1 MEKCSICSSKTD
13 FLRGVSF
20 VDCPGHHSLML
31 TMLSGAALMDGALFV
46 VAADTKFPQAQDREH
61 LLAAEMVGIKNI
73 VIVQNKIDIVS
84 KDRALDNFKEIE
96 KFIKG
101 NPFEKSPVIPL
112 SAHHSAN
119 LDLLIKTI
127 EEKIPTPKRDALADP
142 AMQVL
147 RSFDVN
153 KPGTRAENLTGGVL
167 GGSIIE
173 GEFNKDDEIEIR
185 PGIRIEK
192 SGKISYEPLHTTIE
206 VLHISKGIVDK
217 VGPGGLI
224 GIGTSLCPSV
234 TKSDGLVGSIV
245 GKEGKLPDTLNKLT
259 LDIQLFERAVGTKEQ
274 TPVDKIRSNEPLVLN
289 VGTSVTS
296 GIITSAREDI
306 IEMNLKRPIC
316 VLINNKVAISR
327 RIGDS
332 WRLIGFGTIK

>member
-1 MEKCSICSSKTD
+1 M
-13 FLRGVSF
+13 
-20 VDCPGHHSLML
+20 
-31 TMLSGAALMDGALFV
+31 
-46 VAADTKFPQAQDREH
+46 
-61 LLAAEMVGIKNI
+61 
-73 VIVQNKIDIVS
+73 
-84 KDRALDNFKEIE
+84 
-96 KFIKG
+96 
-101 NPFEKSPVIPL
+101 
-112 SAHHSAN
+112 
-119 LDLLIKTI
+119 LIKTI

-206 VLHISKGIVDK
+206 DLHISKGIVDK
-217 VGPGGLI
+217 VGPGGLV
-224 GIGTSLCPSV
+224 GIGTLLCPSI

-245 GKEGKLPDTLNKLT
+245 GREGKLPDTLDKLT

-316 VLINNKVAISR
+316 ALMNNKVAISR
-327 RIGDS
+327 RMGDS